1 MRPCVALLEPAMRPP
16 RICEN
21 FLLLAAAA
29 RALTAPHLRARRAN
43 PAGTFSLSW
52 YRILPLASSSASA
65 RTRTSPVIGQEKT
78 MGPGAMSRS
87 PMRSSSDFFAV
98 LVAAADSETYSG

>member
-1 MRPCVALLEPAMRPP
+1 MNVVPVAEGSTLQAWK
-16 RICEN
+16 
-21 FLLLAAAA
+21 
-29 RALTAPHLRARRAN
+29 ARRAN
-43 PAGTFSLSW
+43 PVGTYSLPS
-52 YRILPLASSSASA
+52 YQILPLAFSIPSA

-98 LVAAADSETYSG
+98 LVAAVPSETYSG